1 MFEFSTKAKQL
12 AIGLTAV
19 GAILWVVGFAMNGSS
34 SHEADHGHDAHA
46 TEMHDDA
53 HGAEAHDAHAEA
65 GHDAHVEGAHDV
77 YGHEAHD
84 AHAEGAHDDQGHEA
98 HAVQEKDYSDEAH
111 ADHGHES
118 HAEEA
123 HDAHG
128 AEVHDAHAEHA
139 HHQQQNRPWSALYV
153 AAIFFLGLGLGQLF
167 FLGIQYV
174 AQAGWSAGLL
184 RVMEAQAFT
193 IIIPLIV
200 IALVAFLGLGHVHH
214 MFHWMVEGINIEGH
228 ENYDEIIAG
237 KRGFLNPIFFIV
249 RVLVYIG
256 GWVWAARMLRKNS
269 LLSDTGDGVE
279 MWKKNRKVGAIFTVF
294 YAVTSST
301 AAWDLIMSIDTHW
314 FSTLFGWYTFAG
326 MFVSSFAATILVTL
340 YLKSKGLLEWVND
353 NHIHDLGKFMF
364 AFSVFWTYLWFS
376 QFVLIWYANIPEEV
390 TYYMQRWDQYKVPF
404 FTMLS
409 LNFIFPVLAILSR
422 PAKRVPGTLVM
433 AAIFVLVGHYMD
445 HYIMIMPGTVGDFY
459 GFGLV
464 ELGPILFFAGLF
476 IYVMLSNLAKA
487 PLLHKNHPMI
497 VESKHFQ
504 Q

>member
-12 AIGLTAV
+12 AIGLTVV

-46 TEMHDDA
+46 TEMQADAGHDAHAEEAHDAHAEAHGAEAHDAHAEHENDYPGEAHASMIESTYESDHADA
-53 HGAEAHDAHAEA
+53 HGAEAHDAHAE
-65 GHDAHVEGAHDV
+65 HV
-77 YGHEAHD
+77 
-84 AHAEGAHDDQGHEA
+84 
-98 HAVQEKDYSDEAH
+98 
-111 ADHGHES
+111 
-118 HAEEA
+118 
-123 HDAHG
+123 
-128 AEVHDAHAEHA
+128 
-139 HHQQQNRPWSALYV
+139 HHQRQNRPWSALYV

-167 FLGIQYV
+167 FLAIQYI

-200 IALVAFLGLGHVHH
+200 IALITFLGLGHVHH

-237 KRGFLNPIFFIV
+237 KRGFLNPTFFIF

-269 LLSDTGDGVE
+269 LLSDSGDGVE
-279 MWKKNRKVGAIFTVF
+279 MWKRNRKVGAIFTVF

-301 AAWDLIMSIDTHW
+301 SAWDLIMSIDTHW

-433 AAIFVLVGHYMD
+433 AAVFVLVGHYMD
-445 HYIMIMPGTVGDFY
+445 HYVMIMPGTVGDQY

-487 PLLHKNHPMI
+487 PLMHKNHPMM

>member
-12 AIGLTAV
+12 AIGLTVV

-46 TEMHDDA
+46 TEMQADAGHDAHAEEAHDAHAEAHGAEAHDAHAEHENDYPGEAHASMIESTYESDHADA
-53 HGAEAHDAHAEA
+53 HGAEAHDAHAE
-65 GHDAHVEGAHDV
+65 HV
-77 YGHEAHD
+77 
-84 AHAEGAHDDQGHEA
+84 
-98 HAVQEKDYSDEAH
+98 
-111 ADHGHES
+111 
-118 HAEEA
+118 
-123 HDAHG
+123 
-128 AEVHDAHAEHA
+128 
-139 HHQQQNRPWSALYV
+139 HHQRQNRPWSALYV

-167 FLGIQYV
+167 FLAIQYI

-200 IALVAFLGLGHVHH
+200 IALITFLGLGHVHH

-237 KRGFLNPIFFIV
+237 KRGFLNPTFFII

-269 LLSDTGDGVE
+269 LLSDSGDGVE
-279 MWKKNRKVGAIFTVF
+279 MWKRNRKVGAIFTVF

-301 AAWDLIMSIDTHW
+301 SAWDLIMSIDTHW

-433 AAIFVLVGHYMD
+433 AALFVLVGHYMD
-445 HYIMIMPGTVGDFY
+445 HYVMIMPGTVGDQY

-487 PLLHKNHPMI
+487 PLLHKNHPMM

>member
-12 AIGLTAV
+12 AIGLTVV

-46 TEMHDDA
+46 TEMQADAGHDAHAEEAHDAHAEAHGAEAHDAHAEHENDYPGEAHASMIESTYESDHADA
-53 HGAEAHDAHAEA
+53 HGAEAHDAHAE
-65 GHDAHVEGAHDV
+65 HV
-77 YGHEAHD
+77 
-84 AHAEGAHDDQGHEA
+84 
-98 HAVQEKDYSDEAH
+98 
-111 ADHGHES
+111 
-118 HAEEA
+118 
-123 HDAHG
+123 
-128 AEVHDAHAEHA
+128 
-139 HHQQQNRPWSALYV
+139 HHQRQNRPWSALYV

-167 FLGIQYV
+167 FLAIQYI

-200 IALVAFLGLGHVHH
+200 IALITFLGLGHVHH

-237 KRGFLNPIFFIV
+237 KRGFLNPTFFII

-269 LLSDTGDGVE
+269 LLSDSGDGVE
-279 MWKKNRKVGAIFTVF
+279 MWKRNRKVGAIFTVF

-301 AAWDLIMSIDTHW
+301 SAWDLIMSIDTHW

-433 AAIFVLVGHYMD
+433 AAVFVLVGHYMD
-445 HYIMIMPGTVGDFY
+445 HYVMIMPGTVGDQY

-487 PLLHKNHPMI
+487 PLLHKNHPMM

>member
-12 AIGLTAV
+12 AIGLTVV

-46 TEMHDDA
+46 TEMHADAGHDVHADD
-53 HGAEAHDAHAEA
+53 HGADAHDAHAEA
-65 GHDAHVEGAHDV
+65 GHDAHADAHGAD
-77 YGHEAHD
+77 AHD
-84 AHAEGAHDDQGHEA
+84 AHAGHENDYPGEA
-98 HAVQEKDYSDEAH
+98 HAAMIESSYESDHAEEAH
-111 ADHGHES
+111 ADHGH
-118 HAEEA
+118 
-123 HDAHG
+123 
-128 AEVHDAHAEHA
+128 DAHAEHV

-167 FLGIQYV
+167 FLAIQYI

-200 IALVAFLGLGHVHH
+200 IALITFLGLGHVHH

-237 KRGFLNPIFFIV
+237 KRGFLNPTFFII

-269 LLSDTGDGVE
+269 LLSDSGDGVE
-279 MWKKNRKVGAIFTVF
+279 MWKRNRKVGAIFTVF

-301 AAWDLIMSIDTHW
+301 SAWDLIMSIDTHW

-433 AAIFVLVGHYMD
+433 AAVFVLVGHYMD
-445 HYIMIMPGTVGDFY
+445 HYVMIMPGTVGDQY

-487 PLLHKNHPMI
+487 PLLHKNHPMM

>member
-12 AIGLTAV
+12 AIGLTVV

-46 TEMHDDA
+46 TEMQADAGHDAHAEEAHDAHAEAHGAEAHDAHAEHENDYPGEAHASMIESTYESDHADA
-53 HGAEAHDAHAEA
+53 HGAEAHDAHAE
-65 GHDAHVEGAHDV
+65 HV
-77 YGHEAHD
+77 
-84 AHAEGAHDDQGHEA
+84 
-98 HAVQEKDYSDEAH
+98 
-111 ADHGHES
+111 
-118 HAEEA
+118 
-123 HDAHG
+123 
-128 AEVHDAHAEHA
+128 

-167 FLGIQYV
+167 FLAIQYI

-200 IALVAFLGLGHVHH
+200 IALITFLGLGHVHH

-237 KRGFLNPIFFIV
+237 KRGFLNPTFFII

-269 LLSDTGDGVE
+269 LLSDSGDGVE
-279 MWKKNRKVGAIFTVF
+279 MWKRNRKVGAIFTVF

-301 AAWDLIMSIDTHW
+301 SAWDLIMSIDTHW

-433 AAIFVLVGHYMD
+433 AALFVLVGHYMD
-445 HYIMIMPGTVGDFY
+445 HYVMIMPGTVGDQY

-487 PLLHKNHPMI
+487 PLLHKNHPMM

>member
-12 AIGLTAV
+12 AIGLTVV

-77 YGHEAHD
+77 HGHEAHD

-128 AEVHDAHAEHA
+128 AEAHDAHAEHA

-200 IALVAFLGLGHVHH
+200 IALVTFLGLGHVHH
-214 MFHWMVEGINIEGH
+214 MFHWMVEGINIDGH

>member
-12 AIGLTAV
+12 AIGLTVV

-46 TEMHDDA
+46 TEMQADAGHDAHAEEAHDAHADA
-53 HGAEAHDAHAEA
+53 HGAEAHDAHAEHENDYPGEA
-65 GHDAHVEGAHDV
+65 HASMIESTYESDHADAHGA
-77 YGHEAHD
+77 EAHD
-84 AHAEGAHDDQGHEA
+84 AHAEH
-98 HAVQEKDYSDEAH
+98 V
-111 ADHGHES
+111 
-118 HAEEA
+118 
-123 HDAHG
+123 
-128 AEVHDAHAEHA
+128 

-167 FLGIQYV
+167 FLAIQYI

-200 IALVAFLGLGHVHH
+200 IALITFLGLGHVHH

-237 KRGFLNPIFFIV
+237 KRGFLNPTFFII

-269 LLSDTGDGVE
+269 LLSDSGDGVE
-279 MWKKNRKVGAIFTVF
+279 MWKRNRKVGAIFTVF

-301 AAWDLIMSIDTHW
+301 SAWDLIMSIDTHW

-433 AAIFVLVGHYMD
+433 AALFVLVGHYMD
-445 HYIMIMPGTVGDFY
+445 HYVMIMPGTVGDQY

-487 PLLHKNHPMI
+487 PLLHKNHPMM

>member
-12 AIGLTAV
+12 AIGLTVV
-19 GAILWVVGFAMNGSS
+19 GAILWIVGFVTNGSS

-46 TEMHDDA
+46 TEMHADA
-53 HGAEAHDAHAEA
+53 GHGANTEHENDYPGEAHASMIESTYKSDQTDSHADEAHDLHSDVRGAEAHADEAHDLHSDVHGAEAHDAHAE
-65 GHDAHVEGAHDV
+65 HV
-77 YGHEAHD
+77 
-84 AHAEGAHDDQGHEA
+84 
-98 HAVQEKDYSDEAH
+98 
-111 ADHGHES
+111 
-118 HAEEA
+118 
-123 HDAHG
+123 
-128 AEVHDAHAEHA
+128 

-167 FLGIQYV
+167 FLAIQYI
-174 AQAGWSAGLL
+174 AQVGWSAGLL

-200 IALVAFLGLGHVHH
+200 IALITFFGLGHIHH
-214 MFHWMVEGINIEGH
+214 MFHWMMEGINIEGH

-237 KRGFLNPIFFIV
+237 KRGYLNPIFFII
-249 RVLVYIG
+249 RLLVYIG
-256 GWVWAARMLRKNS
+256 GWVWAALILRKNS

-301 AAWDLIMSIDTHW
+301 SAWDMIMSIDAHW

-340 YLKSKGLLEWVND
+340 YLKSKGLLEWVNY

-433 AAIFVLVGHYMD
+433 ASLFVLVGHYMD
-445 HYIMIMPGTVGDFY
+445 HYVMIMPGTVGDQY

-464 ELGPILFFAGLF
+464 ELGPILLFAGLF
-476 IYVMLSNLAKA
+476 IYVMFSNLAKA
-487 PLLHKNHPMI
+487 PLLHKNHPMM

>member
-12 AIGLTAV
+12 AIGLTVV

-46 TEMHDDA
+46 TEMHAEAGHDA
-53 HGAEAHDAHAEA
+53 HADDHGADTHAEA
-65 GHDAHVEGAHDV
+65 GHDAH
-77 YGHEAHD
+77 
-84 AHAEGAHDDQGHEA
+84 
-98 HAVQEKDYSDEAH
+98 
-111 ADHGHES
+111 
-118 HAEEA
+118 AEEA
-123 HDAHG
+123 HDAHADAHG
-128 AEVHDAHAEHA
+128 ADAHDAHPEHV

-167 FLGIQYV
+167 FLAIQYI

-200 IALVAFLGLGHVHH
+200 IALITFLGLGHVHH

-237 KRGFLNPIFFIV
+237 KRGFLNPTFFII

-269 LLSDTGDGVE
+269 LLSDSGDGVE
-279 MWKKNRKVGAIFTVF
+279 MWKRNRKVGAIFTVF

-301 AAWDLIMSIDTHW
+301 SAWDLIMSIDTHW

-433 AAIFVLVGHYMD
+433 AAVFVLVGHYMD
-445 HYIMIMPGTVGDFY
+445 HYVMIMPGTVGDQY

-487 PLLHKNHPMI
+487 PLLHKNHPMM

>member
-1 MFEFSTKAKQL
+1 
-12 AIGLTAV
+12 
-19 GAILWVVGFAMNGSS
+19 
-34 SHEADHGHDAHA
+34 
-46 TEMHDDA
+46 
-53 HGAEAHDAHAEA
+53 
-65 GHDAHVEGAHDV
+65 
-77 YGHEAHD
+77 
-84 AHAEGAHDDQGHEA
+84 
-98 HAVQEKDYSDEAH
+98 
-111 ADHGHES
+111 
-118 HAEEA
+118 
-123 HDAHG
+123 
-128 AEVHDAHAEHA
+128 
-139 HHQQQNRPWSALYV
+139 
-153 AAIFFLGLGLGQLF
+153 
-167 FLGIQYV
+167 
-174 AQAGWSAGLL
+174 
-184 RVMEAQAFT
+184 
-193 IIIPLIV
+193 
-200 IALVAFLGLGHVHH
+200 
-214 MFHWMVEGINIEGH
+214 MVEGINIEGH

-237 KRGFLNPIFFIV
+237 KRGFLNPLFFII
-249 RVLVYIG
+249 RVTIYIA

-269 LLSDTGDGVE
+269 LLSDSGDGVV
-279 MWKKNRKVGAIFTVF
+279 MWKKNRKAGAIFIVF

-326 MFVSSFAATILVTL
+326 MFVSSFAAIILVTL

-422 PAKRVPGTLVM
+422 PAKRVSGTLVM

-445 HYIMIMPGTVGDFY
+445 HYVMIMPGTVGDQY
-459 GFGLV
+459 GFGIV

-476 IYVMLSNLAKA
+476 IYVTLNNLAKA
-487 PLLHKNHPMI
+487 PLLHKNHPMM

>member
-1 MFEFSTKAKQL
+1 MFEFSSKTKQL
-12 AIGLTAV
+12 AIALTVV
-19 GAILWVVGFAMNGSS
+19 GAILWIVGFALNGSS
-34 SHEADHGHDAHA
+34 SNEADHGHSSHA
-46 TEMHDDA
+46 TEHHADASHDDHADAGHDDHADASHDDHADASHDDHGHAGNDDYPGEA
-53 HGAEAHDAHAEA
+53 HAAMIESALEHDAHAA
-65 GHDAHVEGAHDV
+65 
-77 YGHEAHD
+77 HEAHQI
-84 AHAEGAHDDQGHEA
+84 A
-98 HAVQEKDYSDEAH
+98 
-111 ADHGHES
+111 
-118 HAEEA
+118 
-123 HDAHG
+123 
-128 AEVHDAHAEHA
+128 
-139 HHQQQNRPWSALYV
+139 NRPWSALYV

-167 FLGIQYV
+167 FLGIQYI

-184 RVMEAQAFT
+184 RLMEAQAFT
-193 IIIPLIV
+193 IIIPLLV
-200 IALVAFLGLGHVHH
+200 ILVITLLGLGHVHH
-214 MFHWMVEGINIEGH
+214 MFHWMVEGINVEGH

-237 KRGFLNPIFFIV
+237 KRGFLSPVFFIV
-249 RVLVYIG
+249 RVLIYIT

-269 LLSDTGDGVE
+269 LLSDSGDGVA
-279 MWKKNRKVGAIFTVF
+279 MWNKNRKVGAIFTLF

-301 AAWDLIMSIDTHW
+301 SAWDLIMSIDTHW

-326 MFVSSFAATILVTL
+326 MFVSSFAAIILVTL

-433 AAIFVLVGHYMD
+433 AAVFVLVGHYMD
-445 HYIMIMPGTVGDFY
+445 HYVMIMPGTVGDQY
-459 GFGLV
+459 GFGLL